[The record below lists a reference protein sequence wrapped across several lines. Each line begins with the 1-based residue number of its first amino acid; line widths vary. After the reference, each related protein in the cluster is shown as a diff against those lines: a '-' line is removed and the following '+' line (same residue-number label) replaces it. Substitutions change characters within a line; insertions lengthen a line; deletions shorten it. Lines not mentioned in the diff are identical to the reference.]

1 MLKEIWST
9 AFKANGQTRP
19 PIRFNSGLS
28 VIRGTDQ
35 GTNSIGKSSLLLAI
49 DFAFGGE
56 TYVGSEA
63 PKEAGHH
70 TVCWT
75 MEFDRREYYFGRSTQ
90 SPDHILVCDS
100 AYVLTGKSIEIKE
113 YCEKLA
119 SRYGIKLSRTSWRQL
134 RTTFFRI
141 YGKDNMNEKDPLQ
154 GWKRASKE
162 VELRPLLGLYGYYEA
177 LAPYDKRREETKEA
191 FSAFKTAQEYRFIPQ
206 TGGGTK
212 ELSSQQQRIEEL
224 EAIRETAINNNGQQ
238 VSTSEVDDEQHR
250 LDLRRRLNATQR
262 ELANLERRIELARMT
277 EKYGVRVDEA
287 DLLALQEFFPN
298 VELRKL
304 HEVERFHAQLASVL
318 EGEAAEERTA
328 LEQRRTELDDQYATL
343 RAELLKLGPGPG
355 YTREF
360 LDTIKQIDEEIG
372 DLKSKTNAAE
382 QFHALDS
389 AKRKA
394 KREYDQAVAHSLSM
408 VETTLNT
415 AMRRLSEEIVGN
427 EYNPP
432 EITISAFNSF
442 TFHTPHDQGAGT
454 GCRGLTIYDFAV
466 LETSALPAIA
476 HDTNILKQCDDKAV
490 EGIMEQ
496 YGAATKQIFL
506 AFDRADR
513 YTQRVNDIVDQYTV
527 IQLGPD
533 EQTLFGKAWNKR
545 DE

>member
-177 LAPYDKRREETKEA
+177 LAPYDKRRE
-191 FSAFKTAQEYRFIPQ
+191 
-206 TGGGTK
+206 
-212 ELSSQQQRIEEL
+212 
-224 EAIRETAINNNGQQ
+224 
-238 VSTSEVDDEQHR
+238 
-250 LDLRRRLNATQR
+250 
-262 ELANLERRIELARMT
+262 
-277 EKYGVRVDEA
+277 
-287 DLLALQEFFPN
+287 
-298 VELRKL
+298 
-304 HEVERFHAQLASVL
+304 
-318 EGEAAEERTA
+318 
-328 LEQRRTELDDQYATL
+328 
-343 RAELLKLGPGPG
+343 
-355 YTREF
+355 
-360 LDTIKQIDEEIG
+360 
-372 DLKSKTNAAE
+372 
-382 QFHALDS
+382 
-389 AKRKA
+389 
-394 KREYDQAVAHSLSM
+394 
-408 VETTLNT
+408 
-415 AMRRLSEEIVGN
+415 
-427 EYNPP
+427 
-432 EITISAFNSF
+432 
-442 TFHTPHDQGAGT
+442 
-454 GCRGLTIYDFAV
+454 
-466 LETSALPAIA
+466 
-476 HDTNILKQCDDKAV
+476 
-490 EGIMEQ
+490 
-496 YGAATKQIFL
+496 
-506 AFDRADR
+506 
-513 YTQRVNDIVDQYTV
+513 
-527 IQLGPD
+527 
-533 EQTLFGKAWNKR
+533 
-545 DE
+545 